1 MAEALLSKSKC
12 CEFESHFGHQFFWRD
27 GSVKK
32 IKWKRLSLYLLRW
45 QMSSPI
51 LAMCILFLPFDDIT
65 KTIVAN
71 FIGGLIFYR
80 LDKLIF
86 GHKKKEEN
94 KGE

>member
-1 MAEALLSKSKC
+1 M
-12 CEFESHFGHQFFWRD
+12 
-27 GSVKK
+27 KK
-32 IKWKRLSLYLLRW
+32 IKWKRLGLYLLRW

-51 LAMCILFLPFDDIT
+51 LAICILFLPFDDIT

-86 GHKKKEEN
+86 RHKRKEEN
-94 KGE
+94 KSDQ